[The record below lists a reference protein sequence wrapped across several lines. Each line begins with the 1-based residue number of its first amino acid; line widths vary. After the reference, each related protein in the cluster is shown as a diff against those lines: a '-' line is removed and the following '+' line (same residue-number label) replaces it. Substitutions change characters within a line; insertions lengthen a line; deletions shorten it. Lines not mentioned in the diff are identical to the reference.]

1 MHYGHDVRPHAGA
14 GAPIT
19 PDIILRTSYSGLA
32 KWLTATDGG
41 EEGSLSAAHDAQPS
55 PSSPGARCAC
65 HLNLI
70 LSHSPDPKQNLT

>member
-1 MHYGHDVRPHAGA
+1 MLLAHVAA

-41 EEGSLSAAHDAQPS
+41 VEGSLSTPQDTQPS
-55 PSSPGARCAC
+55 PSSPGARCPLFLA
-65 HLNLI
+65 
-70 LSHSPDPKQNLT
+70 